1 MSGNLWEW
9 NEDWYHN
16 TYTGAPADGSAW
28 VDTGSTR
35 VVRGGSFY
43 NDAARMRAAE
53 RGGGTP
59 GSRDAI
65 FGARC
70 WRP

>member
-28 VDTGSTR
+28 VDTGSYR
-35 VVRGGSFY
+35 VLRGGSFGD
-43 NDAARMRAAE
+43 DAAYVRAAE
-53 RGGGTP
+53 RNNRTP
-59 GSRDAI
+59 GYRVAYI
-65 FGARC
+65 GARC

>member
-28 VDTGSTR
+28 VDTGSYR
-35 VVRGGSFY
+35 VIRGGSFY
-43 NDAARMRAAE
+43 NVAAYMRAAK
-53 RGGGTP
+53 RSIAAPGG
-59 GSRDAI
+59 RDAHI
-65 FGARC
+65 GARC